1 MQPKDAI
8 LKVTEITSRL
18 DKVSFKDVLELT
30 PPYELHRTDRNQ
42 QNDKNL
48 IETIAK
54 SCKGLVLCNKTNR
67 RFQGPENTEYAK
79 LLKSW
84 WKKQERQD

>member
-8 LKVTEITSRL
+8 LKVTEITFRL

-30 PPYELHRTDRNQ
+30 SPYELHRTDRNQ